1 MVNGFRFSKRS
12 KEKLK
17 EAEPLLRELMTRA
30 IMTSNSDF
38 SVICGHRTEE
48 EQNEAYRKG
57 YSKLKYPRSKH
68 NKIPSM
74 AVDVVPYPLDWSD
87 IASFKEL
94 AEHIKSVWSTMEYEN
109 ATGDWEL
116 VHGGDWKMR
125 DYPHWELRKKKQ

>member
-1 MVNGFRFSKRS
+1 MAYKFGKRS

-17 EAEPLLRELMTRA
+17 EAEPLLRELMCRA
-30 IMTSNSDF
+30 LMTSNSDF

-94 AEHIKSVWSTMEYEN
+94 AEHIKSVWSTMEYEK